1 MGVWKDMLID
11 MQDQQAQDDWNRYE
25 MERDEAI
32 ERRREIVQRAWQLH
46 RAGRK
51 LAQFFPD
58 IGNINLQI
66 SAQYRA
72 EAREIR
78 RNWR

>member
-1 MGVWKDMLID
+1 ML
-11 MQDQQAQDDWNRYE
+11 QNQDDWNRYE

-32 ERRREIVQRAWQLH
+32 ERRREALTQAWKLN

-58 IGNINLQI
+58 VGNINLQI

-72 EAREIR
+72 EARQIKRE
-78 RNWR
+78 WK

>member
-1 MGVWKDMLID
+1 ML
-11 MQDQQAQDDWNRYE
+11 QNQDDWNRYE

-32 ERRREIVQRAWQLH
+32 ERRREIMQRAWQLH

-66 SAQYRA
+66 SAQYRL
-72 EAREIR
+72 EARQIKR
-78 RNWR
+78 DYWK

>member
-1 MGVWKDMLID
+1 ML
-11 MQDQQAQDDWNRYE
+11 QNQDDWNRYE

-32 ERRREIVQRAWQLH
+32 ERRREIMKRAWQLH

-66 SAQYRA
+66 SAQYRF
-72 EAREIR
+72 EARQIKR
-78 RNWR
+78 DWK